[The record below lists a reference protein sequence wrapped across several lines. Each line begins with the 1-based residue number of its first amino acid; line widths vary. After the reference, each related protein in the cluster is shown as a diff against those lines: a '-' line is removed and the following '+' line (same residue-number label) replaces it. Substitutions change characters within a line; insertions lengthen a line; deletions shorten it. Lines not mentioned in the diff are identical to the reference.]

1 MFFSCTHKVNCW
13 PSPSN
18 DGTCDVNIE
27 YELEHDHITLYDV
40 IISISLPT
48 GSYPTVSDPASNWSL
63 NPSTHA
69 LDWSIPRISADERSG
84 TLEFSVGGD
93 DVGAFFPVKVA
104 FVAQGS
110 LAGIELAKVTRVSGG
125 EEVVFS
131 SDAVVTTEEYV
142 ML

>member
-1 MFFSCTHKVNCW
+1 M
-13 PSPSN
+13 
-18 DGTCDVNIE
+18 
-27 YELEHDHITLYDV
+27 
-40 IISISLPT
+40 
-48 GSYPTVSDPASNWSL
+48 
-63 NPSTHA
+63 
-69 LDWSIPRISADERSG
+69 
-84 TLEFSVGGD
+84 GGD